1 MAAGDAR
8 RKGERTTVHLK
19 NKSVAIDESKTTL
32 LLSLLEQQVL
42 RKVSGKAMYTA
53 KPPICIPKPLSGEP
67 APVNTQKTEVFCCI
81 RKRVVSL
88 GFCCGGFSSTAG
100 YVPGNEAQVRRHER
114 HSSQRLF
121 LSDGCYSF
129 LSEQLGEPEG
139 SA

>member
-1 MAAGDAR
+1 MAAGDAW
-8 RKGERTTVHLK
+8 RKRERTTVHKKTKALQSTNRK
-19 NKSVAIDESKTTL
+19 QRFCYPYWNNKCSERLAEGPCT
-32 LLSLLEQQVL
+32 
-42 RKVSGKAMYTA
+42 R
-53 KPPICIPKPLSGEP
+53 PNRRFCIPKPLSGEP
-67 APVNTQKTEVFCCI
+67 APVNTQKTEVFCCV

-121 LSDGCYSF
+121 LSDGSCSF

-139 SA
+139 